1 MNNYPF
7 SIFKRANRPCYS
19 VAFKDETG
27 KFMPP
32 VSTKKATEAEAFKVA
47 FQWLQEGIP
56 QKQEKVQVKQLSL
69 KSLVH
74 GISTEREAETILKEL
89 KRMGFLKGYILT
101 GTDKARDLIEFLT
114 EFWDWKRS
122 PYVQEKLRKKH
133 SLHETH
139 CRQMAR
145 AVERCWKP
153 YFSGRL
159 LGEITR
165 QDLNAFIDSIGSQET
180 SAPWK
185 NMVIRAGT
193 IALKWAFNREMI
205 EKDVSAGIIWFSG
218 KTKERQILSPEQA
231 AAVFRASWKD
241 ERTRL
246 GNLLAAVT
254 GLRSGEIKA
263 LRVQDMGQ
271 DCLYIRH
278 SFNRLEGLKE
288 TKNNEPRRVE
298 LPFPGIIRD
307 MMNLAAQNPHGCNM
321 DSFIFWAALK
331 ADKPLEERLL
341 LDDLRDALVQTGMSM
356 ETAKVYTFHA
366 WRHFF
371 TAYKRPRIDEK
382 LLQKQTGHKSLVM
395 LDHYSDHVL
404 DGDRQKMQQAQ
415 VEAFGDILP
424 LEARAV

>member
-1 MNNYPF
+1 
-7 SIFKRANRPCYS
+7 
-19 VAFKDETG
+19 
-27 KFMPP
+27 MPP
-32 VSTKKATEAEAFKVA
+32 ISTRKATEAEAFKVA

-56 QKQEKVQVKQLSL
+56 QKQETVQVKQLSL
-69 KSLVH
+69 KSLVR
-74 GISTEREAETILKEL
+74 GIATEREAETILKEL
-89 KRMGFLKGYILT
+89 KRRGFLKGYILT

-114 EFWDWKRS
+114 EFWDWKCS

-145 AVERCWKP
+145 AIEQHWKP

-159 LGEITR
+159 LGEIAR
-165 QDLNAFIDSIGSQET
+165 QDLNAFIDSIGGLDC

-185 NMVIRAGT
+185 NMIIRAGT
-193 IALKWAFNREMI
+193 IALKWAHNRDMI
-205 EKDVSAGIIWFSG
+205 DRDVSAGIIWFSG
-218 KTKERQILSPEQA
+218 KQRERQILSPEQA
-231 AAVFRASWKD
+231 GAVFRVPWKD

-246 GNLLAAVT
+246 ANLLAAVT

-278 SFNRLEGLKE
+278 SYNRLEGLKG
-288 TKNNEPRRVE
+288 TKTNEPRTVE
-298 LPFPGIIRD
+298 LPFHGIVKD
-307 MMNLAAQNPHGCNM
+307 MMSLAAQNPHGMSM

-331 ADKPLEERLL
+331 VDKPIEERLL
-341 LDDLRDALVQTGMSM
+341 LDDLRGALVQTGMSM

-371 TAYKRPRIDEK
+371 TAYMRNRIDEK
-382 LLQKQTGHKSLVM
+382 LLKKQTGHKSLIM
-395 LDHYSDHVL
+395 LDHYSNHVL
-404 DGDRQKMQQAQ
+404 DGDRERIQAAQ
-415 VEAFGDILP
+415 RETFRELLP
-424 LEARAV
+424 EGFL